1 MSILKVS
8 LQVSWQPGQDEVM
21 VRIVRISVRVRLVL
35 VLIGLELG
43 WEWKIAPLM
52 YICLS
57 LMENNTEP
65 D

>member
-1 MSILKVS
+1 MKLW
-8 LQVSWQPGQDEVM
+8 LGLLGLGLGL
-21 VRIVRISVRVRLVL
+21 RLVL